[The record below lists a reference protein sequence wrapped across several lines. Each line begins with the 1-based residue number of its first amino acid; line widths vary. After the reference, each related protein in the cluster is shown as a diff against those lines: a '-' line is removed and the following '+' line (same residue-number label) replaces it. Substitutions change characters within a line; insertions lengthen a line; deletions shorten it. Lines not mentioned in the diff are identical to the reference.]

1 MWALLVLSR
10 QAIAHV
16 DRALGWAGQPATG
29 LGQLVRG
36 LLHTARDLR
45 VGVCG
50 RELCVVQYR

>member
-29 LGQLVRG
+29 LGLLVRG

-50 RELCVVQYR
+50 RELCVV